1 MRLAQVSHQLI
12 GNQLTEPVF
21 TEHGSMLL
29 QKGTV
34 VNNAIIEKLL
44 SHNVDIVHVIDK
56 TLKGVIHQPIIPK
69 PQMAEAVQKVKDV
82 FQDVLNQDHLGVKA
96 VIPQEHFALVK
107 EVVSMLLNIIEKSE
121 NILYSVVEL
130 IGIDSYTHRHNVNV
144 AVLSILTA
152 KAMGYK
158 KHEMRDIA
166 LGALL
171 HDIGKAR
178 INQEIIQKPSR
189 LNDAERSLVEQHP
202 VLGYK
207 LIEHIESLPYLSK
220 QIVYLHHEKLDG
232 SGYPLGLKGIEIPEY
247 VQIVTVC
254 DMYDAM
260 TTNRIYREKMPNYQ
274 ALDILMAECIFK
286 ISAHIL
292 KKLVSTIQMFPP
304 GTGVVLSDER
314 VGIVASYKS
323 YNPSRPR
330 VRILNLDA
338 IVHHLDVVEVDLE
351 KHQTLFI
358 VDVWDVETFR
368 RGFSSKSVSVES
380 EKKVL

>member
-44 SHNVDIVHVIDK
+44 SHNVNVVHVIDK
-56 TLKGVIHQPIIPK
+56 TLKGIVHQPIIPK
-69 PQMAEAVQKVKDV
+69 PQMAIAVQKVKDV

-107 EVVSMLLNIIEKSE
+107 EVVSMLLDIIEKSE

-189 LNDAERSLVEQHP
+189 LNDEERSLVEQHP

-292 KKLVSTIQMFPP
+292 KKLVGTIQMFPP

-368 RGFSSKSVSVES
+368 RGFSSKSVSMES